1 MASPTAPGPI
11 RWEQNA
17 DGIVTLLLDA
27 PGRSA
32 NTADAAFTAALAEA
46 VDRLERER
54 DGAGLT
60 GVVVTSAKRTFLAGA
75 DLRELSTVTR
85 ERAAD
90 LLAANL
96 AVKRTLRRLETLGR
110 PVVAALNGTALGG
123 GYELALACHHR
134 IALDTPESRIG
145 LPEVTLGLLPG
156 GGGVTRTVRLL
167 GLAGALPDVL
177 LAGRR
182 HTARAALAAGLV
194 DELADT
200 SEELLA
206 QARAFVRANPDARQP
221 WDTKGHRIPGG
232 LPGDRALAPQLIAFP
247 AQLEQRLGGAPFPA
261 PRAILAAAVEGA
273 QVDLETALVVEG
285 RHFTEL
291 VTGQTAKN
299 MIQGYFFD
307 LRAVTSAGGAAR
319 PKNPVL
325 IGVLGAGEPAAALAR
340 ACADAGLDVVATTEA
355 REVAG
360 CDLVVEAAPDDLAV
374 KQKALT
380 ELEDVLAPD
389 APLCTATA
397 TLPLAAIA
405 EGARHPDRLVGLRL
419 PPAAEPM
426 PLAEIA
432 RGAAADEAA
441 LAALRELAAALGAA
455 PIVVDGDYTLR
466 LTGRYLDEGAAMVGA
481 GIAPAT
487 VEQAAAQAGFRT
499 GPLALL
505 DELSL
510 PLARRLRRAAGRPRP
525 PHPGDAVIDRMIDAF
540 DRQGRAAGAGF
551 YDHPDGGRAGL
562 WPGLREHFASPGAAP
577 ADLTELGERLLF
589 AVALDAVRCL
599 DEGVLG
605 SAAEANVGS
614 LLGAGFPGWTGGA
627 LRFADGHADGLPGFA
642 ARAAELREAHGER
655 FAPPPLLTA
664 KAARGETFAGG

>member
-1 MASPTAPGPI
+1 MPNTFSIRDAS
-11 RWEQNA
+11 RVN
-17 DGIVTLLLDA
+17 
-27 PGRSA
+27 GRC
-32 NTADAAFTAALAEA
+32 DRCA

-54 DGAGLT
+54 DEVA
-60 GVVVTSAKRTFLAGA
+60 GVVVTSAKRTFLVGA
-75 DLRELSTVTR
+75 DLRELRAVTR

-90 LLAANL
+90 FLAANL

-110 PVVAALNGTALGG
+110 PVVAALNGSALGG

-194 DELADT
+194 DELADDP
-200 SEELLA
+200 EELLTR
-206 QARAFVRANPDARQP
+206 ARAFVRANPDARQP
-221 WDTKGHRIPGG
+221 WDAKGHRIPGG
-232 LPGDRALAPQLIAFP
+232 TPGDRALAPQLIALP

-261 PRAILAAAVEGA
+261 PRAVLAAAVEGA

-291 VTGQTAKN
+291 VTGQTARN

-319 PKNPVL
+319 PANPGR
-325 IGVLGAGEPAAALAR
+325 IGVLGAGETAATLTR
-340 ACADAGLDVVATTEA
+340 ACADAGLDVVAATEA
-355 REVAG
+355 AELAG
-360 CDLVVEAAPDDLAV
+360 CDLVVEAAADDDLAHKHKV
-374 KQKALT
+374 LQ
-380 ELEDVLAPD
+380 EIEDVLAPD
-389 APLCTATA
+389 APLCTTTA

-405 EGARHPDRLVGLRL
+405 EGVRHRDRLVGLRL
-419 PPAAEPM
+419 LPAAEPM
-426 PLAEIA
+426 PLVEIA
-432 RGAAADEAA
+432 RGPASGEATLARARA
-441 LAALRELAAALGAA
+441 LATALGAA
-455 PIVVDGDYTLR
+455 PLVVNGDYTLR

-487 VEQAAAQAGFRT
+487 VEQAAAQAGFGT

-510 PLARRLRRAAGRPRP
+510 PLARRIRRTAGRPRP

-540 DRQGRAAGAGF
+540 DRPGRAAGAGF
-551 YDHPDGGRAGL
+551 YDHPKDPDHPDGRRAGL
-562 WPGLREHFASPGAAP
+562 WPGLREHFAHAGAAP
-577 ADLTELGERLLF
+577 TTPPSATNLPELGERLLF

-605 SAAEANVGS
+605 SVAEANVGS
-614 LLGAGFPGWTGGA
+614 LLGVGFPGWTGGV
-627 LRFADGHADGLPGFA
+627 LQFADGHPGGLPGFA
-642 ARAAELREAHGER
+642 ARAGELREAHGER
-655 FAPPPLLTA
+655 FAPPPLLAA
-664 KAARGETFAGG
+664 KAARGETFADG